1 MLIFD
6 KVLFFVIAVISVF
19 QIFLG
24 IKAYKSSKNPALIAG
39 CFAYDIAFLFCMYM
53 IFIF

>member
-1 MLIFD
+1 MQILD
-6 KVLFFVIAVISVF
+6 KVLFLVIAVISGY

-24 IKAYKSSKNPALIAG
+24 IEAYKNSKNSALLAG
-39 CFAYDIAFLFCMYM
+39 CFAYDIAFLSCIYM